1 MSLLRNLFRHRSVEE
16 STDCEVRTYL
26 DMPTD
31 EKVAAGLPPDAARRA
46 ALVELGG
53 VEQVKE
59 EVREA
64 RAGALV
70 EQMLQD
76 VRYGI
81 RMLRR
86 STGFTF
92 VAVVTLGLAMAANT
106 AMFTVFNAVLL
117 RPLPYTAPER
127 LVAISGLSY
136 LGDFLELRQ
145 RARTLEVGAYI
156 TR

>member
-1 MSLLRNLFRHRSVEE
+1 MSRLMSLLRNLLRRQSVEQ
-16 STDCEVRTYL
+16 SLDAEVRTYL
-26 DMPTD
+26 DMLTD
-31 EKVAAGLPPDAARRA
+31 ERIAAGLPPDAARRA

-64 RAGALV
+64 RAGAVV
-70 EQMLQD
+70 EQLFQD

-92 VAVVTLGLAMAANT
+92 VAITTLGLAMAATT
-106 AMFTVFNAVLL
+106 AMFTVVNAVLL
-117 RPLPYTAPER
+117 RPL
-127 LVAISGLSY
+127 
-136 LGDFLELRQ
+136 
-145 RARTLEVGAYI
+145 
-156 TR
+156 